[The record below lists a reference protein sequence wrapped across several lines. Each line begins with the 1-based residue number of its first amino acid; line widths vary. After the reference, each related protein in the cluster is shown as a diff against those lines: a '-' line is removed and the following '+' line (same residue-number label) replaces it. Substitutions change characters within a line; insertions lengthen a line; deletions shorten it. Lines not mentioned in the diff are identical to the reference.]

1 MAIDIIPLLLGL
13 GSGAIGGNIAGGLM
27 KSAMGP
33 LGRSITGILG
43 GTGLAAVG
51 QQTGLFSAESTT
63 DGASLS
69 MKSIGGNVG
78 SGLVG
83 GGILT
88 GILGMFN
95 KA

>member
-1 MAIDIIPLLLGL
+1 MAFEIVPMLIGL
-13 GSGAIGGNIAGGLM
+13 ASGAIGGNVAGGLM

-43 GTGLAAVG
+43 GAGL
-51 QQTGLFSAESTT
+51 S
-63 DGASLS
+63 
-69 MKSIGGNVG
+69 SIGQMTGMFGAADPTAGGSLNATSVLQNGG

>member
-1 MAIDIIPLLLGL
+1 MDIIPLLLGL
-13 GSGAIGGNIAGGLM
+13 GSGAVGGNIAGALM

-43 GTGLAAVG
+43 GGGLSALG
-51 QQTGLFSAESTT
+51 NFTGLFGAADPTE
-63 DGASLS
+63 GASMS
-69 MKSIGGNVG
+69 FNSIAANAG

-88 GILGMFN
+88 AILGMFN

>member
-1 MAIDIIPLLLGL
+1 MDLIPMLLGL
-13 GSGAIGGNIAGGLM
+13 GSGAIGGNIAGALM

-43 GTGLAAVG
+43 GGGLAAIG
-51 QQTGLFSAESTT
+51 NLTGLFSAPDTT
-63 DGASLS
+63 DGASMS
-69 MKSIGGNVG
+69 FNSIASHAG
-78 SGLVG
+78 SGVVG

-88 GILGMFN
+88 AILGMFN